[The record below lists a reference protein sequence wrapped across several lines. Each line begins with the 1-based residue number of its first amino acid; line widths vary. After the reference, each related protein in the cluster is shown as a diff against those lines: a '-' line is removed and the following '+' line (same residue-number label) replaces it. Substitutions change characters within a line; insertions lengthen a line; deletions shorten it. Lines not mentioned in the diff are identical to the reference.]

1 MNDRVRNPLSRW
13 SVRTK
18 VVVAVLAMSTLGLLA
33 TGLLTNAIQRR
44 IVVEQVDADLAQEIE
59 EFRRLA
65 RLGVDPRTGEPFT
78 GVEELLRVAIERNVP
93 SDHEMLVTYLA
104 GEPQLYSPRSAR
116 TLIEDAGLRELVD
129 AVPDDS
135 AVVAEDWLD
144 TATGRV
150 HVVVVPV
157 RVEGADDA
165 GAYVVAAALDEALD
179 AQRETMRTFAIVAV
193 VVLVLVGIVAWLV
206 MGQVL
211 RPLELLAAT
220 ARQVGE
226 DDLRRRAPVRGD
238 DDVTALAR
246 TFNTMLDRLADA
258 IEGQR
263 QFLDDAGHELR
274 TPLTVLR
281 GHLEVIDPDDPRD
294 VVETRD
300 LLLDETERMSRI
312 VEDLVLL
319 AKSERPGFLALE
331 PVDLGRLTDD
341 LLDKARALGDRSW
354 RVDARADAVV
364 DADAQRL
371 TQAGL
376 QLADNAVKFT
386 RPGSLV
392 AVGTEVADG
401 VARLWVRDEGP
412 GVAPEDRERIFDRF
426 ARTDGAAGIHGSGLG
441 LAIVRAIAQGHGGD
455 VTAADGRPD
464 AHDGARGLRVT
475 LEWPREVGRD
485 GPCDTGQG
493 TVAPGREGEG

>member
-1 MNDRVRNPLSRW
+1 MSARRRSPLARW

-33 TGLLTNAIQRR
+33 TGLLTDAIQRR
-44 IVVEQVDADLAQEIE
+44 IVVEQVDRDLAQEVE

-65 RLGVDPRTGEPFT
+65 ELGVDPDTGEPFT
-78 GVEELLRVAIERNVP
+78 GVEQLLRVAIERNVP
-93 SDHEMLVTYLA
+93 SDHEMLVTFLGGRA
-104 GEPQLYSPRSAR
+104 QLYSPESAQALAR
-116 TLIEDAGLRELVD
+116 DAALRDLVD
-129 AVPDDS
+129 AVPDDAE
-135 AVVAEDWLD
+135 AVVDDWLD
-144 TATGRV
+144 TAAGRV

-157 RVEGADDA
+157 RVEGDSGDT
-165 GAYVVAAALDEALD
+165 GAYVVAADLAEALE
-179 AQRETMRTFAIVAV
+179 AQRETMRTFALVAA

-226 DDLRRRAPVRGD
+226 DDLHRRAPVRGD

-246 TFNTMLDRLADA
+246 TFNTMLDRLVGA
-258 IEGQR
+258 IEAQR

-281 GHLEVIDPDDPRD
+281 GHLELIDPRDPGD
-294 VVETRD
+294 VVETRA
-300 LLLDETERMSRI
+300 LLLDETARMSRI

-319 AKSERPGFLALE
+319 AKSERPDFLALA

-341 LLDKARALGDRSW
+341 LLDKARALGDRHW
-354 RVDARADAVV
+354 VVDARSDAVV
-364 DADAQRL
+364 TGDAQRL

-386 RPGSLV
+386 APGGVV
-392 AVGTEVADG
+392 AVGTEVSDG
-401 VARLWVRDEGP
+401 VARLWVRDDGP
-412 GVAPEDRERIFDRF
+412 GVPPEQRARIFDRF
-426 ARTDGAAGIHGSGLG
+426 ARTDGAVGTPGSGLG

-455 VTAADGRPD
+455 VAASDGDPSG
-464 AHDGARGLRVT
+464 AEGARGLRVT
-475 LEWPREVGRD
+475 LEWPRERDARPEADRGTAVG
-485 GPCDTGQG
+485 QE
-493 TVAPGREGEG
+493 REVDA

>member
-1 MNDRVRNPLSRW
+1 MTGRGRSPLARW

-33 TGLLTNAIQRR
+33 TGLLTDAIQRR
-44 IVVEQVDADLAQEIE
+44 IVVEQVDRDLAQEVE

-65 RLGVDPRTGEPFT
+65 ELGVDPDTGDPFT
-78 GVEELLRVAIERNVP
+78 GVEQLLRVAIERNVP
-93 SDHEMLVTYLA
+93 SDHEMLVTYLGGRA
-104 GEPQLYSPRSAR
+104 QLYSPESAR
-116 TLIEDAGLRELVD
+116 GLARDAALRDLVA
-129 AVPDDS
+129 AVPDDAEA
-135 AVVAEDWLD
+135 AVDDWLD
-144 TATGRV
+144 TASGRV

-157 RVEGADDA
+157 RVEGDGGEA
-165 GAYVVAAALDEALD
+165 GAYVVAADLAEALE
-179 AQRETMRTFAIVAV
+179 AQRETMRTFALVAA

-220 ARQVGE
+220 ARQVGA
-226 DDLRRRAPVRGD
+226 DDLHRRAPVRGD

-246 TFNTMLDRLADA
+246 TFNTMLDRLVGA
-258 IEGQR
+258 IEAQR

-281 GHLEVIDPDDPRD
+281 GHLELIDPHDPGD
-294 VVETRD
+294 VVETRA
-300 LLLDETERMSRI
+300 LLLDETARMSRI

-319 AKSERPGFLALE
+319 AKSERPDFLALA

-341 LLDKARALGDRSW
+341 LLDKARALGDRRW
-354 RVDARADAVV
+354 VVDARADAVV
-364 DADAQRL
+364 TGDAQRL

-386 RPGSLV
+386 APGSVV
-392 AVGTEVADG
+392 AVGTEVSDG
-401 VARLWVRDEGP
+401 VARLWVRDDGP
-412 GVAPEDRERIFDRF
+412 GVPPEQRARIFDRF
-426 ARTDGAAGIHGSGLG
+426 ARTDGAVGTPGSGLG

-455 VTAADGRPD
+455 VAASDGDP
-464 AHDGARGLRVT
+464 AGADGARGLRVT
-475 LEWPREVGRD
+475 LEWPRERDARPDADRATGVG
-485 GPCDTGQG
+485 QE
-493 TVAPGREGEG
+493 REVDA

>member
-1 MNDRVRNPLSRW
+1 MSGRRRSPLARW

-33 TGLLTNAIQRR
+33 TGLLTDAIQRR
-44 IVVEQVDADLAQEIE
+44 IVVEQVDRDLAQEVE

-65 RLGVDPRTGEPFT
+65 ELGVDPDTGDPFT
-78 GVEELLRVAIERNVP
+78 GVEQLLRVAIERNVP
-93 SDHEMLVTYLA
+93 NDHEMLVTFLGGRA
-104 GEPQLYSPRSAR
+104 QLYSPEAAR
-116 TLIEDAGLRELVD
+116 GLARDAALRDLVA
-129 AVPDDS
+129 AVPDDAEA
-135 AVVAEDWLD
+135 AVDDWLD
-144 TATGRV
+144 TASGRV

-157 RVEGADDA
+157 RVEGDGGET
-165 GAYVVAAALDEALD
+165 GAYVVAADLAEALEP
-179 AQRETMRTFAIVAV
+179 QRETMRTFALVAA

-220 ARQVGE
+220 ARQVGA
-226 DDLRRRAPVRGD
+226 DDLHRRAPVRGD

-246 TFNTMLDRLADA
+246 TFNTMLDRLVGA
-258 IEGQR
+258 IEAQR

-281 GHLEVIDPDDPRD
+281 GHLELIDPRDPGD
-294 VVETRD
+294 VVETRA
-300 LLLDETERMSRI
+300 LLLDETARMSRI

-319 AKSERPGFLALE
+319 AKSERPDFLALA

-341 LLDKARALGDRSW
+341 LLDKARALGDRRW
-354 RVDARADAVV
+354 VVDARADAVV
-364 DADAQRL
+364 TGDAQRL

-386 RPGSLV
+386 APGGVV
-392 AVGTEVADG
+392 AVGTEVSDG
-401 VARLWVRDEGP
+401 VARLWVRDDGP
-412 GVAPEDRERIFDRF
+412 GVPPEQRARIFDRF
-426 ARTDGAAGIHGSGLG
+426 ARTDGAVGTPGSGLG

-455 VTAADGRPD
+455 VAASD
-464 AHDGARGLRVT
+464 ADPAGGDGARGLRVT
-475 LEWPREVGRD
+475 LEWPRERDPRLGADRGTGVGPERK
-485 GPCDTGQG
+485 
-493 TVAPGREGEG
+493 VEA